1 MRYWVVLYRWNMSI
15 FLLPS
20 DINPDRKQHQLWTGT
35 VEGYG
40 NTGVGIL
47 LDVCMNECM
56 NACMYVGR

>member
-1 MRYWVVLYRWNMSI
+1 MSI

-56 NACMYVGR
+56 NACMYVCR